1 MIDSLEDKTVII
13 TGGSEGV
20 GAAAAHQFAAAGA
33 NLVLV
38 ARTRKNLDL
47 IVDELRGQT
56 HVISVAMD
64 VCDEDACINLF
75 KKASFEFGSIHV
87 LVNNAGCHNRG
98 LVENLAV
105 EDFGKMIDVNFK
117 APVILSRLAIPYIKE
132 SGGGAIINIASL
144 AGRAPISGA
153 ATYSATKFALR
164 AFTFALGQ
172 ELRGTGIKLAAVSPG
187 PIDTGFIMSNIDE
200 VADITFSQPICTGD
214 DVAKEIVKICTND
227 KRERSITPMGGMLT
241 TIAYLFPAISRLLQ
255 PALNA
260 KGRRVKKKLKAKLRA
275 ASETES

>member
-13 TGGSEGV
+13 TGGSAGV
-20 GAAAAHQFAAAGA
+20 GAAAAHRFAAAGA

-38 ARTRKNLDL
+38 ARSKKKLDL
-47 IVDELRGQT
+47 VVDELRGQT
-56 HVISVAMD
+56 RVISVAMD

-75 KKASFEFGSIHV
+75 KKASFEFGGIHV

-98 LVENLAV
+98 LVENLAI
-105 EDFGKMIDVNFK
+105 EDFGEMIDVNFK

-144 AGRAPISGA
+144 AGRAPIAGA

-164 AFTFALGQ
+164 AFTFAVGQ
-172 ELRGTGIKLAAVSPG
+172 ELDGTGIKLAVVSPG
-187 PIDTGFIMSNIDE
+187 PIDTGFIMSNIDA
-200 VADITFSQPICTGD
+200 VADITFSQPICTTD
-214 DVAKEIVKICTND
+214 DVAKEIVNICSND
-227 KRERSITPMGGMLT
+227 KRERSITPLGGLLT
-241 TIAYLFPAISRLLQ
+241 TVAYLFPAISRLLR

-275 ASETES
+275 ASEAKS